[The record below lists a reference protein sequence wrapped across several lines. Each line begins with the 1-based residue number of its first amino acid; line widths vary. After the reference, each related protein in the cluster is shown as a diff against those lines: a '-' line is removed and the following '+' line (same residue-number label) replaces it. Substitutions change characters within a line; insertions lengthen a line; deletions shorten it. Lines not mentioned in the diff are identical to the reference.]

1 MSVHAPFNFIPL
13 SDQVYIPSWADQIS
27 HDVPFSDGVSGKIH
41 LTITAESDIFVRNG
55 QSKDAV
61 DNNFSQVSGRY
72 FIPATSIKGEV
83 RNLMEIMSFGKMNLD
98 TRAKFAQREW
108 NNTALYT
115 IKDPNV
121 QRKIRCGYLRK
132 KGDDYEIEDHG
143 RPLRISHKAIDDW
156 FEVEVLKKHFSRNS
170 HFDINKTKEVDGQTF
185 DPKTA
190 AFKYH
195 LFKDEDLENLSFT
208 EVRTNTFTYVT
219 CADGGKITGD
229 IVFTGSPDQWKEERG
244 MNAGKYYEFVFP
256 LKGVGC
262 YDLSEEEFE
271 HYEFI
276 YKDSDDWNYWKSHL
290 TDTDKGV
297 PVFFRIED
305 NQIKDFGLALLYKL
319 PYDKTPYELLPQAH
333 KEESTHDLAECIFG
347 YTGKTDSLR
356 GRVQFS
362 NAFSTNARPSKKEV
376 TLVLGTSKASYYPIY
391 IEQKGSNAR
400 TGQYQTYNNGRLAGW
415 KRYHVRDGVW
425 QKSLGN
431 ENLDSTLT
439 PVRSGATFTGDIVFH
454 NLRPIE
460 LGALLSALT
469 FHSNSDR
476 YYHQLG
482 QAKPY
487 GYGRCR
493 YSVTL
498 EGEGLEEMNY
508 YMGHFEHELS
518 DNLGTSWHQS
528 SQIQELFAL
537 AGSAVSNDTEEYKY
551 MRLSTEPRVNE
562 FQDAKGGQNGRGDKY
577 YLPRFSE
584 LPAEHASGPDS
595 LSEGIEEQIKAQ
607 QLEALKAEYNQRLA
621 ELDTLSLE
629 EAIRQA
635 EEVLTRLN
643 KEMESPLDGDI
654 YALYEEFRETFEAKK
669 SALEDLQRQQAEEAA
684 RAEKSAARYAA
695 GLEGKLSATKSLNAN
710 LTDIKKWLEAVQE
723 QEDRNELN
731 EDEVKLIAQVFQES
745 YDTANAKGRKT
756 WKNGSAKRTV
766 AKVLGQDLADE
777 IFGLLSIK

>member
-27 HDVPFSDGVSGKIH
+27 HDVPFSDGVSGKIQ

-61 DNNFSQVSGRY
+61 DNRFSQVSDRY

-108 NNTALYT
+108 NNTDLYT

-132 KGDDYEIEDHG
+132 KGDDYEIVDHG
-143 RPLRISHKAIDDW
+143 RPLRISHEAIDDW
-156 FEVEVLKKHFSRNS
+156 FGVEVLKKHFSRNS

-229 IVFTGSPDQWKEERG
+229 IVFTGSPDQWQEERG

-256 LKGVGC
+256 SPGGRC
-262 YDLSEEEFE
+262 YNLSEKEFE

-276 YKDSDDWNYWKSHL
+276 YKDSDDWNYWKAHL
-290 TDTDKGV
+290 TDTNKGV
-297 PVFFRIED
+297 PVFFRIEN

-333 KEESTHDLAECIFG
+333 KDESTHDLAECIFG

-362 NAFSTNARPSKKEV
+362 NAFSTNARPSEKEV
-376 TLVLGTSKASYYPIY
+376 TLVLGTPKASYYPIY
-391 IEQKGSNAR
+391 IEQKGSNGR

-493 YSVTL
+493 YSAIL
-498 EGEGLEEMNY
+498 EGEGLEEPNY

-537 AGSAVSNDTEEYKY
+537 AGSAVSNETEEYKY
-551 MRLSTEPRVNE
+551 MRLSTDPRVNE

-607 QLEALKAEYNQRLA
+607 QLEALKAKYNQRLE

-629 EAIRQA
+629 EAIQQA
-635 EEVLTRLN
+635 EKVLTRLRE
-643 KEMESPLDGDI
+643 KMAHRMDGDI
-654 YALYEEFRETFEAKK
+654 YALYQGFKDRFEARK
-669 SALEDLQRQQAEEAA
+669 SALEETQCQQAEEKA
-684 RAEKSAARYAA
+684 RTEERKALCEA
-695 GLEGKLSATKSLNAN
+695 GLGAKLNPKHSLNAN
-710 LTDIKKWLEAVQE
+710 LNSINRWLEAVQE
-723 QEDRNELN
+723 QEGRKALKEEEIN
-731 EDEVKLIAQVFQES
+731 LIAQVFQDS

-756 WKNGSAKRTV
+756 WRSDSAKRTV

-777 IFGLLSIK
+777 IFGRLNLE

>member
-13 SDQVYIPSWADQIS
+13 SDQVYFPSWADQIS
-27 HDVPFSDGVSGKIH
+27 HDVPFSDGVSGKIR

-55 QSKDAV
+55 QSKDAE
-61 DNNFSQVSGRY
+61 DNRFSQVSGRY

-121 QRKIRCGYLRK
+121 QREIRCGYLRK
-132 KGDDYEIEDHG
+132 KGDDYEIVDHG
-143 RPLRISHKAIDDW
+143 RPLRISHQAIDDW
-156 FEVEVLKKHFSRNS
+156 FGGEVLKKHFSRNS
-170 HFDINKTKEVDGQTF
+170 NFDINKTTKEGGQTF

-195 LFKDEDLENLSFT
+195 LFKDEDLENISFT
-208 EVRTNTFTYVT
+208 EVRTNTFTYVI
-219 CADGGKITGD
+219 CADRGEITGD
-229 IVFTGSPDQWKEERG
+229 IVFTGSPDQWKKERG
-244 MNAGKYYEFVFP
+244 MNAGKFYEFVFSSQ
-256 LKGVGC
+256 GMRC
-262 YDLSEEEFE
+262 YSLSEEEFE

-297 PVFFRIED
+297 PVFFRTED

-319 PYDKTPYELLPQAH
+319 PYDKTPYDLLPQAH
-333 KEESTHDLAECIFG
+333 KEEAMHDLAECIFG
-347 YTGKTDSLR
+347 YTSRTDSLR

-362 NAFSTNARPSKKEV
+362 NAFSTNAEPSEEV
-376 TLVLGTSKASYYPIY
+376 TLVLGTPKASYYPIY

-498 EGEGLEEMNY
+498 EGEGLEEPNY
-508 YMGHFEHELS
+508 YMGHFEYELS

-537 AGSAVSNDTEEYKY
+537 AGSAVSNEAEEYKY

-584 LPAEHASGPDS
+584 LPVEHASGPDS

-607 QLEALKAEYNQRLA
+607 QLEALKAEYNQRLE
-621 ELDTLSLE
+621 ELDNLSLE

-643 KEMESPLDGDI
+643 EKMAHRMDGDI
-654 YALYEEFRETFEAKK
+654 YALYEDFRETFEAKK
-669 SALEDLQRQQAEEAA
+669 SALEDLQRQQAEEEA

-723 QEDRNELN
+723 QEGRKALN
-731 EDEVKLIAQVFQES
+731 EEEIKLIAQVFQES
-745 YDTANAKGRKT
+745 YDSANAKGKKS

-766 AKVLGQDLADE
+766 ARVLGQPLTDE

>member
-13 SDQVYIPSWADQIS
+13 SDQVYFPSWADQIS
-27 HDVPFSDGVSGKIH
+27 HDVPFSDGVSGKIW

-55 QSKDAV
+55 QSKDAE
-61 DNNFSQVSGRY
+61 DNRFSQVSGRY

-115 IKDPNV
+115 IKSPEE

-132 KGDDYEIEDHG
+132 KGDAYEIVDHG
-143 RPLRISHKAIDDW
+143 KPLRISHQAIDDW
-156 FEVEVLKKHFSRNS
+156 FEGGLLRKHFSRNS
-170 HFDINKTKEVDGQTF
+170 HFDINQPEEGF

-195 LFKDEDLENLSFT
+195 LFKDEDLENLFFT
-208 EVRTNTFTYVT
+208 EVRTNTFTYVI
-219 CADGGKITGD
+219 CADWGEFTGD
-229 IVFTGSPDQWKEERG
+229 IVFTGSPDQWQEERG
-244 MNAGKYYEFVFP
+244 MNAGKFYEFVFP
-256 LKGVGC
+256 SKEGRC
-262 YDLSEEEFE
+262 YSLSEEEFE

-297 PVFFRIED
+297 PVFFRTEG

-319 PYDKTPYELLPQAH
+319 PYDKTPYDLLPQAH

-362 NAFSTNARPSKKEV
+362 NAFSTNAKPGEEV
-376 TLVLGTSKASYYPIY
+376 TLVLGTPKASYYPIY
-391 IEQKGSNAR
+391 IEQKGGNGR
-400 TGQYQTYNNGRLAGW
+400 TGRYQTYNDGRLAGW
-415 KRYHVRDGVW
+415 KRYRVRDGVW
-425 QKSLGN
+425 QKNLGN
-431 ENLDSTLT
+431 ENLDSKLT
-439 PVRSGATFTGDIVFH
+439 PVRSGAAFTGDIIFH

-469 FHSNSDR
+469 FHGKPDAH
-476 YYHQLG
+476 YHLLG

-498 EGEGLEEMNY
+498 EGEGLEELNY
-508 YMGHFEHELS
+508 YMGSFEHELS
-518 DNLGTSWHQS
+518 DKLGTPWHQS

-537 AGSAVSNDTEEYKY
+537 AGSSVSNETEQYKY

-584 LPAEHASGPDS
+584 LSSRHASGPNS
-595 LSEGIEEQIKAQ
+595 LSEGIEEEIKVR
-607 QLEALKAEYNQRLA
+607 QLAMVRAEYEQCLA
-621 ELDTLSLE
+621 ELDNLSLE
-629 EAIRQA
+629 EAIQQA
-635 EEVLTRLN
+635 EQVLTRLN
-643 KEMESPLDGDI
+643 EKMKSRMDRDMYDLYQGFREKFESKKTALEETQRQQMQVDARAEGSK
-654 YALYEEFRETFEAKK
+654 ALYE
-669 SALEDLQRQQAEEAA
+669 
-684 RAEKSAARYAA
+684 A
-695 GLEGKLSATKSLNAN
+695 GLGASLSPTKSINAN
-710 LTDIKKWLEAVQE
+710 LNSIKKWSEAIQE

-731 EDEVKLIAQVFQES
+731 EEEVKLIAQVFQKS
-745 YDTANAKGRKT
+745 YDSANAKGKKS
-756 WKNGSAKRTV
+756 WKNGSAYRTV
-766 AKVLGQDLADE
+766 AKELEETLADV
-777 IFGLLSIK
+777 IFKLLSIK